1 MSHLDPGEL
10 HAYADG
16 EIAERERARI
26 EEHVAACEQC
36 RARLEE
42 AEKLSQRASNLLA
55 ELEPAP
61 SSAPPWGAIEARSA
75 AREPDSPRRNWL
87 KPNLA
92 WAASIALAFVLGWAT
107 SNYWEL
113 PRTAFD
119 SPTVVTVAAPADEAG
134 APTSVDLVS
143 TEEAALREVSET
155 EPSASIP
162 EAAGRRSSDADV
174 RNEARRDQ
182 APAELPPAEPAR
194 QFAQEEDRP
203 AAAKSLL
210 ETGAARA
217 AELAETEAQR
227 ERVVAAGEAADQAP
241 LVQQFRVTGAVEPPA
256 DKAVD
261 DFVRALDAQAAV
273 ADPSAGTALFDD
285 RGAGE
290 VRFFKLE
297 GGEAS
302 AWLGGELQTLADLEA
317 ESVLLGPGAA
327 IPGALADRP
336 AVVIIYRDA
345 AGHEII
351 LVQQLV
357 PGEELMEQSDD
368 RVPAFTV
375 EPSGRRAYRWR
386 DERGYR
392 LMLIGMIES
401 DSLRALADR
410 VR

>member
-42 AEKLSQRASNLLA
+42 VEKLSHRTSHLLA

-61 SSAPPWGAIEARSA
+61 SSAPSWAKIEARSA
-75 AREPDSPRRNWL
+75 AREPDSRRRNWL

-92 WAASIALAFVLGWAT
+92 WAASIALAFVFGWAT
-107 SNYWEL
+107 SNYWDL

-119 SPTVVTVAAPADEAG
+119 SPTVVTAAAPADEAG
-134 APTSVDLVS
+134 TPTSVDLVS
-143 TEEAALREVSET
+143 TDLVSTEKAALPAVSET
-155 EPSASIP
+155 EPSAFTA
-162 EAAGRRSSDADV
+162 EDAGRRSADADV

-182 APAELPPAEPAR
+182 APAELPSAEPAR

-210 ETGAARA
+210 ETEAARA

-261 DFVRALDAQAAV
+261 DFVRALDAQAAA
-273 ADPSAGTALFDD
+273 ADPSAGMALLDD
-285 RGAGE
+285 LRSAGE

-327 IPGALADRP
+327 IPGALP
-336 AVVIIYRDA
+336 T
-345 AGHEII
+345 
-351 LVQQLV
+351 LV
-357 PGEELMEQSDD
+357 
-368 RVPAFTV
+368 
-375 EPSGRRAYRWR
+375 
-386 DERGYR
+386 
-392 LMLIGMIES
+392 
-401 DSLRALADR
+401 
-410 VR
+410 